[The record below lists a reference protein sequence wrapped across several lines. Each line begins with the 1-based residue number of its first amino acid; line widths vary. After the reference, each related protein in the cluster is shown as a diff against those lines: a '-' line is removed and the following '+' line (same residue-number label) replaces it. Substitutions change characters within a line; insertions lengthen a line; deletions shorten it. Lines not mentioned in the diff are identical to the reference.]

1 MTVDSNSL
9 VQLAMRS
16 GWVAYGGT
24 DEWILVRATPDRT
37 TVVHV
42 PVADGVASGRVVT
55 RRRTGEKVALDP
67 TRRLPLEPALRGV
80 LHGDDLAAVIRH
92 EVTW

>member
-1 MTVDSNSL
+1 MTVDAVEL
-9 VQLAMRS
+9 VRLAVRS
-16 GWVAYGGT
+16 GWVLYGGQ
-24 DEWILVRATPDRT
+24 DEWLLAHATPDRT

-42 PVADGVASGRVVT
+42 PEADGEATGRVVT
-55 RRRTGEKVALDP
+55 RKRTYDRVAVSAS
-67 TRRLPLEPALRGV
+67 RRLPVEPALRGV